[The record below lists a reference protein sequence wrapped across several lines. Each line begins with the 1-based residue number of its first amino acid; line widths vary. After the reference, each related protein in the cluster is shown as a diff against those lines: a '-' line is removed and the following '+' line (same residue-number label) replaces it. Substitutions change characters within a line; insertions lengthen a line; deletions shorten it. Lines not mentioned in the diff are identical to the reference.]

1 MGGVK
6 YELTGSYDIVGN
18 PFVYKLYKL
27 KEDKKQR
34 QIK

>member
-18 PFVYKLYKL
+18 APIYKLYKL

-34 QIK
+34 KI